1 MELKLDTN
9 KEYGLVLEG
18 GGAKGLTRSV
28 HGKR

>member
-9 KEYGLVLEG
+9 KEYGLYWKAV
-18 GGAKGLTRSV
+18 APRGLTRSV